1 MYFISILKL
10 ENRRS
15 GRDRRRSDS
24 AYPYL
29 NERRT
34 AGDRRAKDDRRIS
47 KGRRSGSYRIISEQQ
62 KEKLDRIINVREI
75 EYRDLLTV

>member
-15 GRDRRRSDS
+15 GRDRRKSDNS
-24 AYPYL
+24 DLYL
-29 NERRT
+29 HERRT
-34 AGDRRAKDDRRIS
+34 SEDRRTKDDRRILR
-47 KGRRSGSYRIISEQQ
+47 GRRSGIYRIISEQQ

-75 EYRDLLTV
+75 EYRDLLIV